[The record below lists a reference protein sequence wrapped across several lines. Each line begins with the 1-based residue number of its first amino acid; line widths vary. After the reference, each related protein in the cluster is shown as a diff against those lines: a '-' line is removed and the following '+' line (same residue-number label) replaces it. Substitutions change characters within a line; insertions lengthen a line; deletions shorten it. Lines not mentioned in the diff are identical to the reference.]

1 MLQPGKHWFG
11 RHRSSRPLRAARRQW
26 DPGAP
31 GSHWRRI
38 GRLAHR
44 LLEDR
49 RLEGNKNERLTVRK
63 ELVDRVR
70 QEITAGTYDTLM
82 KMEAAFERLLV
93 QMAYE

>member
-11 RHRSSRPLRAARRQW
+11 RHRKSRPSRR
-26 DPGAP
+26 D
-31 GSHWRRI
+31 RRRSACSANCFSD
-38 GRLAHR
+38 G
-44 LLEDR
+44 R
-49 RLEGNKNERLTVRK
+49 RLEGNKNEGSNVRE

-93 QMAYE
+93 QIAHD